1 MLDHEHYQM
10 CPGWQA
16 EARQAGRDRVAAG
29 GSGR

>member
-1 MLDHEHYQM
+1 MLDHEHYQV
-10 CPGWQA
+10 CLGRLA